1 MRSLRTLKKINGE
14 TILRKLGEAIMLD
27 EERFP
32 PLRSRSVFEM
42 LVATILSQN
51 TSDKNTA
58 RTLRRLRETIG
69 ITPESI
75 SNARLLELK
84 SAIRSSG
91 LYNVKARVLKKLA
104 RIVIKNYGGNF
115 EKVLEKPLDEARREL
130 MSLPG
135 VGPKTADVI
144 LLFAG
149 GKKTFP
155 IDTHIFR
162 VSRRLGLIG
171 LKDSYEE
178 ARGKLMKTFPP
189 ESYLKAHLLLIE
201 HGRKTCGARRPL
213 CSGCVLLEYC
223 QFGQEFLKG
232 KT

>member
-1 MRSLRTLKKINGE
+1 MKKINGE

-27 EERFP
+27 EESFP

-42 LVATILSQN
+42 LVATVLSQN
-51 TSDKNTA
+51 TSDKNTT
-58 RTLRRLRETIG
+58 RTLSRLRETIG
-69 ITPESI
+69 ITPASI
-75 SNARLLELK
+75 SKARLLELK

-104 RIVIKNYGGNF
+104 RIVIKNYGGNV

-135 VGPKTADVI
+135 IGPKTADVI

-155 IDTHIFR
+155 IDTHVFR

-201 HGRKTCGARRPL
+201 HGRKTCGARKPL
-213 CSGCVLLEYC
+213 CNGCVLLEYC
-223 QFGQEFLKG
+223 PFGQEFLKG

>member
-1 MRSLRTLKKINGE
+1 MKKINGE
-14 TILRKLGEAIMLD
+14 TILRKLDGAIRLRR
-27 EERFP
+27 ENFP
-32 PLRSRSVFEM
+32 LLSSKDAFEI

-51 TSDKNTA
+51 TADVNTA
-58 RTLRRLRETIG
+58 RTVGRLREKIG

-75 SNARLLELK
+75 SKTGLRELK

-155 IDTHIFR
+155 IDTHVFR

-178 ARGKLMKTFPP
+178 ARGKLMKIFPP

-223 QFGQEFLKG
+223 SFGQEFLKG
-232 KT
+232 KTRKS

>member
-1 MRSLRTLKKINGE
+1 MNGKA
-14 TILRKLGEAIMLD
+14 ILRKLEGAISLSR
-27 EERFP
+27 ENFP
-32 PLRSRSVFEM
+32 LLSSKDAFEI

-58 RTLRRLRETIG
+58 RTIRRLRETIG
-69 ITPESI
+69 ITPQSI
-75 SNARLLELK
+75 SNAGLLELK

-155 IDTHIFR
+155 IDTHVFR

-178 ARGKLMKTFPP
+178 ARGKLMKIFPP

-223 QFGQEFLKG
+223 SFGQEFLKG
-232 KT
+232 KTRKS

>member
-1 MRSLRTLKKINGE
+1 MKKINGE

>member
-1 MRSLRTLKKINGE
+1 MKKINGE

-27 EERFP
+27 EERFQ

-58 RTLRRLRETIG
+58 RTIRRLRETIG
-69 ITPESI
+69 ITPQSI
-75 SNARLLELK
+75 SNAGLLELK

-155 IDTHIFR
+155 IDTHVFR

-171 LKDSYEE
+171 LKDSYED

-223 QFGQEFLKG
+223 SFGQEFLKR
-232 KT
+232 KTRKP

>member
-1 MRSLRTLKKINGE
+1 MKKIDGE
-14 TILRKLGEAIMLD
+14 TILRKLDGAIRLSR
-27 EERFP
+27 ENFP
-32 PLRSRSVFEM
+32 LLWSKDAFEI
-42 LVATILSQN
+42 LVATVLSQN
-51 TSDKNTA
+51 TADVNTA
-58 RTLRRLRETIG
+58 RTVRRLRESIG
-69 ITPESI
+69 IVPDNI
-75 SNARLLELK
+75 SKAGLRELK

-104 RIVIKNYGGNF
+104 RIVVKNYGGNI
-115 EKVLEKPLDEARREL
+115 EKVFEKPLEEARREL

-155 IDTHIFR
+155 IDTHVFR

-171 LKDSYEE
+171 LRDGYEE
-178 ARGKLMKTFPP
+178 AREKLMKTFPP
-189 ESYLKAHLLLIE
+189 GSYLKAHLLLIE
-201 HGRKTCGARRPL
+201 HGRKTCGARKPL
-213 CSGCVLLEYC
+213 CRSCVLLEYC
-223 QFGQEFLKG
+223 SFGQDLLKG

>member
-1 MRSLRTLKKINGE
+1 MKKINGE

-27 EERFP
+27 EERFQ

-58 RTLRRLRETIG
+58 RTIRRLRETIG
-69 ITPESI
+69 ITPQSI
-75 SNARLLELK
+75 SNAGLLELK

-155 IDTHIFR
+155 IDTHVFR

-171 LKDSYEE
+171 LKDSYED
-178 ARGKLMKTFPP
+178 ARGKLMKIFPP

-223 QFGQEFLKG
+223 SFGQEFLKG
-232 KT
+232 KTRKP